1 MVVDTSAIVASLT
14 NEPEALSFRA
24 ALKAADSCA
33 MSAFTVLECRVVIG
47 VRYGAA
53 KLREFELLMAKLPI
67 EVVAFD
73 ADQALLAHQ
82 AYRRFGKGTGHKA
95 QLNLGDCA
103 AYALARSLARPLLY
117 KGGDFTETDIV
128 SAMDMTKPMA

>member
-1 MVVDTSAIVASLT
+1 MVVDTSAIVSSLT
-14 NEPEALSFRA
+14 NEPEAL
-24 ALKAADSCA
+24 
-33 MSAFTVLECRVVIG
+33 
-47 VRYGAA
+47 
-53 KLREFELLMAKLPI
+53 AKLPT

-73 ADQALLAHQ
+73 ADQSVLARQ
-82 AYRRFGKGTGHKA
+82 AYRRFGKGIGHWA